1 MNPNKQRWCL
11 GKKII
16 VGSKGSRLKNKNG
29 RGGQEKEAFLSFFK
43 RRLLL
48 SFFLACLLPCFLASF
63 LPSFSF
69 SFQICFLIPICFL
82 ILICFLIPI
91 CFFLIP
97 LPNCCLSV
105 KIVPSCRDIGEM
117 QWNRCHPCHHDI
129 ELAIV
134 ESFTAFLHGVLD
146 SFGYHGTEPLL
157 VHFCIFYGSI
167 ATMFAHLCLQL
178 RSSTAS
184 WYRAYFVSQR
194 ADALHWIVRWTWT
207 ALRKWAA
214 ISGAICTMVLSLV
227 LCDFLAF
234 PLQLTMFAHLCLQ
247 LRSPS
252 GAALCERLCV
262 KVLVEA
268 SVCKSVCVW
277 KCLHVNVPVCKS
289 VCV

>member
-1 MNPNKQRWCL
+1 MPHLQHHGTDLCL
-11 GKKII
+11 EAAC
-16 VGSKGSRLKNKNG
+16 GSWKACVPSGTWNWV
-29 RGGQEKEAFLSFFK
+29 Q
-43 RRLLL
+43 
-48 SFFLACLLPCFLASF
+48 LA
-63 LPSFSF
+63 
-69 SFQICFLIPICFL
+69 QINLQHCSSGETVRDEHAKPVA
-82 ILICFLIPI
+82 
-91 CFFLIP
+91 
-97 LPNCCLSV
+97 NCCLSV

-146 SFGYHGTEPLL
+146 SVGYHGTEPLL

-234 PLQLTMFAHLCLQ
+234 PLQLTMFVHLCLQ

>member
-1 MNPNKQRWCL
+1 MQDDARHRKTMQDNARQCKMLQDGVRECGAMQDDARWCKMMQDKAIWL
-11 GKKII
+11 KVVQDDARWCIVSKI
-16 VGSKGSRLKNKNG
+16 KRNG
-29 RGGQEKEAFLSFFK
+29 LFHTLHHGTG
-43 RRLLL
+43 
-48 SFFLACLLPCFLASF
+48 
-63 LPSFSF
+63 
-69 SFQICFLIPICFL
+69 L
-82 ILICFLIPI
+82 ILYLKEQMLCIGLCVEHERPSGNGPPFLGPFALWYWAWS
-91 CFFLIP
+91 CALLQFFSI
-97 LPNCCLSV
+97 
-105 KIVPSCRDIGEM
+105 
-117 QWNRCHPCHHDI
+117 
-129 ELAIV
+129 
-134 ESFTAFLHGVLD
+134 
-146 SFGYHGTEPLL
+146 
-157 VHFCIFYGSI
+157 SI
-167 ATMFAHLCLQL
+167 ATMFVHLCLQL

-277 KCLHVNVPVCKS
+277 KCLHVNVPVCKRP
-289 VCV
+289 CV